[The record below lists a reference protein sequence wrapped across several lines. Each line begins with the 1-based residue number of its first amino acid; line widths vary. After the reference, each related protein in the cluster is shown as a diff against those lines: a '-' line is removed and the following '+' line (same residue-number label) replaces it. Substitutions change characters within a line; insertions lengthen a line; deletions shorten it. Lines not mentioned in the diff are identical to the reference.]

1 MGFESLRARFNPK
14 SHGLGFL
21 RVWARSE
28 TDPSSMID
36 ASVLAELTA
45 QAASDG
51 VRQLVV
57 GAVVRADD
65 KVLLLKRPA
74 DDFLG
79 GIYEL
84 PSGKVEGDETL
95 DAALIR
101 EVAEETGLTV
111 TDLVAYLGSFDYT
124 SGSGRKSRQFN
135 FAVSV
140 EMAEP
145 VRLTEHDSYLWASLD
160 EQLPVTGEVN
170 EIVHPPRAA
179 PGVIG

>member
-1 MGFESLRARFNPK
+1 
-14 SHGLGFL
+14 
-21 RVWARSE
+21 
-28 TDPSSMID
+28 MID
-36 ASVLAELTA
+36 ASELAELTA

-57 GAVVRADD
+57 GAVVRVDD

-74 DDFLG
+74 DDFMG
-79 GIYEL
+79 GVYEL

-111 TDLVAYLGSFDYT
+111 TDTVAYLGSFDYT
-124 SGSGRKSRQFN
+124 SGSGKKSRQFN

-140 EMAEP
+140 AKSEP

-160 EQLPVTGEVN
+160 EQLPVTGEIHQ
-170 EIVHPPRAA
+170 IVQAHRGLHPA
-179 PGVIG
+179 